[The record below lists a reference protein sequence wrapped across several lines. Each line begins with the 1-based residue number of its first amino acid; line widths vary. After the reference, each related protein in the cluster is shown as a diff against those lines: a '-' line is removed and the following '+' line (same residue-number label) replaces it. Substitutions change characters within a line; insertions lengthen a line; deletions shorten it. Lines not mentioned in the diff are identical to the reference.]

1 MISYIY
7 IFLIYNEPEKKKKRE
22 THFDNRGEKEN
33 SKFEQK
39 IFP

>member
-1 MISYIY
+1 MSQRR
-7 IFLIYNEPEKKKKRE
+7 KKKGE